1 MRGACLK
8 DLSYTL
14 SHKAGRRKEVL
25 TLKHLLQLR
34 LAADGGAAGR
44 RAGCAHGDCS
54 GHIVAGSST
63 AAECNEG
70 LAVPAS
76 R

>member
-1 MRGACLK
+1 M
-8 DLSYTL
+8 
-14 SHKAGRRKEVL
+14 L

-63 AAECNEG
+63 AAGRNEG